1 MARRPGPKPPAA
13 KAVFINCP
21 FDDAFKPLL
30 RAMVFAIIASGYYP
44 RCALDK
50 SDSAEVRVSKIA
62 GMIGE
67 CDWGI
72 HDLSRVEVGAGGLR
86 RSFRIR
92 PYPRRCT
99 RRLLPPWGAP
109 STTRCPQ
116 AVLTGDGTSGQL
128 QEWLGRFTSMPRT
141 RLIAAKRAIVE
152 GSRLSLS
159 EGLRL
164 EQSLFLRF
172 GLAQLRPSRISARLL
187 LRLRSIR
194 LFFFLSLAFTPGSTS
209 NVV

>member
-109 STTRCPQ
+109 ST
-116 AVLTGDGTSGQL
+116 
-128 QEWLGRFTSMPRT
+128 
-141 RLIAAKRAIVE
+141 
-152 GSRLSLS
+152 S
-159 EGLRL
+159 EH
-164 EQSLFLRF
+164 
-172 GLAQLRPSRISARLL
+172 
-187 LRLRSIR
+187 
-194 LFFFLSLAFTPGSTS
+194 
-209 NVV
+209 NVRKPC